1 MLRFPDPLKPG
12 DRIGVTSP
20 SAGVGEREAERIDFC
35 IGWLRE
41 AGYDVVVGECMDGTG
56 ITSGPA
62 ASRAAELTAMLCDP
76 AIRCVIPRGA
86 GKPRST
92 S

>member
-20 SAGVGEREAERIDFC
+20 SAGVAEQEAERIDFC

-41 AGYDVVVGECMDGTG
+41 GMHL
-56 ITSGPA
+56 PK
-62 ASRAAELTAMLCDP
+62 P
-76 AIRCVIPRGA
+76 IRPG
-86 GKPRST
+86 
-92 S
+92 